1 MDNLGI
7 WKNLPNKLFAVGDI
21 HGDFNILEHILID
34 LAKVCNLNKSNEL
47 EWIDGNDSWIIF
59 CGDLIDRLRKRPGKI
74 LTVDDENSDKKII
87 LKLIDLNKKAE
98 KSNGKIIILLG
109 NHELLNFEHA
119 FDYVSPEGNYQGR
132 KKDFTR
138 GSDISEII
146 AENTYLTAKI
156 GNWVFVHGGFCPDAF
171 KNNDYL
177 KENPIH
183 KLNYITRKFIVDK
196 YYFKNDSNTG
206 QEKNQMKII
215 LDALYGLDENKSPL
229 NCRHYG
235 SNIDNQESCEQEVVS
250 KVFKYIFDDSNQ
262 GKMVISHTPQ
272 FIYNMNINKSCNGK
286 VWRLDTGMSRGF
298 DEHYKFISN
307 MISKTGI
314 KIINQLSALI
324 KHDKYR
330 YISILEIT
338 DNCEKIITQNK
349 FARDTI
355 NEKRIKH
362 SEAIFTKYR
371 LIELIKNIESEKII
385 LNHNVQ
391 YQKQDIINSLQKMI
405 KYLEDQN
412 NIYIKDK
419 KNVCLV
425 DYD

>member
-1 MDNLGI
+1 M
-7 WKNLPNKLFAVGDI
+7 
-21 HGDFNILEHILID
+21 
-34 LAKVCNLNKSNEL
+34 
-47 EWIDGNDSWIIF
+47 
-59 CGDLIDRLRKRPGKI
+59 
-74 LTVDDENSDKKII
+74 
-87 LKLIDLNKKAE
+87 
-98 KSNGKIIILLG
+98 
-109 NHELLNFEHA
+109 
-119 FDYVSPEGNYQGR
+119 
-132 KKDFTR
+132 
-138 GSDISEII
+138 
-146 AENTYLTAKI
+146 
-156 GNWVFVHGGFCPDAF
+156 
-171 KNNDYL
+171 
-177 KENPIH
+177 
-183 KLNYITRKFIVDK
+183 
-196 YYFKNDSNTG
+196 
-206 QEKNQMKII
+206 
-215 LDALYGLDENKSPL
+215 
-229 NCRHYG
+229 
-235 SNIDNQESCEQEVVS
+235 VS